1 MAIFLVFMYSQIADN
16 SKNIKELKGFNPYD
30 ILAIPKDTEC
40 QDFMFK
46 IIGYGVFGVNVD
58 TRADFNGDGIA
69 DIIIGAS
76 QSS

>member
-1 MAIFLVFMYSQIADN
+1 MFLYSRIVVN
-16 SKNIKELKGFNPYD
+16 SKKNKELKGFDLYD
-30 ILAIPKDTEC
+30 IFDIPKDTEC